1 MVIFEL
7 RLYHYTINWI
17 KIKENKELNVK
28 DSRFKPK
35 VKRRTPM
42 VPMNLFDNQLV
53 PEIVKVWINR
63 VGLVVLGRL
72 GDNQS
77 TF

>member
-1 MVIFEL
+1 
-7 RLYHYTINWI
+7 
-17 KIKENKELNVK
+17 
-28 DSRFKPK
+28 
-35 VKRRTPM
+35 M

-63 VGLVVLGRL
+63 VGLVVLGPL

-77 TF
+77 TL